1 MDCSTVR
8 YSLYGPRRAATAPLW
23 CPAQHLTFLVASC
36 ILPTTIATQGQLSL
50 SQGFEQETMMTPW
63 VPVDK
68 FFLFGDSITQYSAD
82 QFGRGPSTD
91 FVFKAKLDQGQSV

>member
-1 MDCSTVR
+1 
-8 YSLYGPRRAATAPLW
+8 
-23 CPAQHLTFLVASC
+23 
-36 ILPTTIATQGQLSL
+36 
-50 SQGFEQETMMTPW
+50 MTPW

-91 FVFKAKLDQGQSV
+91 FVFKAKLDQGQYETVRLVMSQRRAYF